1 MNSESKIDPTSVQ
14 QMLDL
19 GDERQPRRPWRWWAL
34 GAAVGLLLL
43 FWFSGGGSSGKDV
56 RYVTQPVQRGNLD
69 VIVTATG
76 NLEPTNQVDVG
87 TEVSGTIT
95 QLHADFNDHV
105 EAGQLLAALDTGKL
119 EAQLLATKASLESA
133 RAKQLQAEATVEESE
148 NELKRMRQVHELSK
162 GRMPSQSDLDTAT
175 ATLKRA
181 QADKASAKAS
191 VAQAQAALELD
202 QTNLAKA
209 KVHSPISGVVLNRAV
224 ELGQTVAATFEAPL
238 LFTLAEDLTKMEL
251 HVGVDEADVGLVKA
265 GQSASFT
272 VDAYANRRFP
282 AQILQVRYGSQEV
295 DGVITYETVL
305 NVDNR
310 DLSLRPGMTATAEI
324 IVQQVKDAVLVP
336 MAALRYSPPT
346 VGGRENAGPSQGG
359 GNIFSRLMPRPRP
372 AQTKKVENTGKQQ
385 RVWVLRDGEP
395 QLIDITTGADNG
407 TLVEVTGGELDESV
421 QVITESVSAAK

>member
-1 MNSESKIDPTSVQ
+1 MTSETRIDPTSLQ
-14 QMLDL
+14 QVLNLD
-19 GDERQPRRPWRWWAL
+19 DRSHNRRPWRWWTL
-34 GAAVGLLLL
+34 AAVAMALLVL
-43 FWFSGGGSSGKDV
+43 WFSGGNSSDSNV
-56 RYVTQPVQRGNLD
+56 RYVTEPVHRGDLD

-105 EAGQLLAALDTGKL
+105 EAGQLLAALDTSKL

-133 RAKQLQAEATVEESE
+133 RAKLLQAEATVEESE
-148 NELKRMRQVHELSK
+148 NELKRLRQVHELSK
-162 GRMPSQSDLDTAT
+162 GRMPSQSELDTAT

-181 QADKASAKAS
+181 RADQASAKAA

-251 HVGVDEADVGLVKA
+251 HVGVDEADVGVVKA
-265 GQSASFT
+265 GQTASFT
-272 VDAYANRRFP
+272 VDAYADRRFP

-305 NVDNR
+305 NVDNE

-324 IVQQVKDAVLVP
+324 IVQEVKDALLVP
-336 MAALRYSPPT
+336 MAAVRFSPA
-346 VGGRENAGPSQGG
+346 ENQAMDNSGG
-359 GNIFSRLMPRPRP
+359 GNILSRLMMRPPRPSQQKRP
-372 AQTKKVENTGKQQ
+372 ESMGKQQ

-395 QLIDITTGADNG
+395 HPIDITAGADNG
-407 TLVEVTGGELDESV
+407 SFVEVLAGDLDESM
-421 QVITESVSAAK
+421 QVITESVSAVK

>member
-1 MNSESKIDPTSVQ
+1 MTSETRIDPTSLQ
-14 QMLDL
+14 QVLNLD
-19 GDERQPRRPWRWWAL
+19 DRSHNQRPWRWWIL
-34 GAAVGLLLL
+34 AAVAIALLVYWL
-43 FWFSGGGSSGKDV
+43 SGGNSTDSDV
-56 RYVTQPVQRGNLD
+56 RYVTQPVHRGDLD

-105 EAGQLLAALDTGKL
+105 EAGQLLATLDTSKL

-133 RAKQLQAEATVEESE
+133 RAKLLQAEATVEESE
-148 NELKRMRQVHELSK
+148 NELKRLRQVHELSK
-162 GRMPSQSDLDTAT
+162 GRMPSQSELDTAT

-181 QADKASAKAS
+181 RADQASAKAS

-202 QTNLAKA
+202 QTNLGKA

-251 HVGVDEADVGLVKA
+251 HVGVDEADVGVVKT
-265 GQSASFT
+265 GQTASFT
-272 VDAYANRRFP
+272 VDAYADRRFP

-305 NVDNR
+305 NVDNQ

-324 IVQQVKDAVLVP
+324 IVQEVKDALLVP
-336 MAALRYSPPT
+336 MAAVRFSPA
-346 VGGRENAGPSQGG
+346 ENQAMNNSGG
-359 GNIFSRLMPRPRP
+359 GNILSRLMMRPPRQSQQKRP
-372 AQTKKVENTGKQQ
+372 ESVGKQQ

-395 QLIDITTGADNG
+395 HPIDITTGADNG
-407 TLVEVTGGELDESV
+407 SFLEVTGGGLDESM
-421 QVITESVSAAK
+421 QVITESVSAIK